1 MRKVIRGFGTGTVVG
16 LLIVVGVARGEEE
29 KVGLEK
35 APKGVVE
42 AVKAR
47 FKGAEVRG
55 TSKETEEGKVV
66 YEVTIKHQ
74 GHNIDVTVTPEGEIV
89 LFEREIAAKELPK
102 RVSKALE
109 GGYPKATYKRLEQ
122 IYKVEKKQEKLTY
135 YEALL
140 VTAEKKLL
148 EVQVTEEGKVVNEE
162 EKKGSE

>member
-1 MRKVIRGFGTGTVVG
+1 MRRAISWCGAGTGAALVMVLAVG
-16 LLIVVGVARGEEE
+16 WGEEE

-35 APKGVVE
+35 VPKGVVE
-42 AVKAR
+42 AAKAR

-74 GHNIDVTVTPEGEIV
+74 GHNIDVTVTPEGEII
-89 LFEREIAAKELPK
+89 LFEREITAKELPK
-102 RVSKALE
+102 RVGKALE